1 MRSILT
7 LLVIFVVFYKG
18 VNSLFKI
25 DDDDDEKKHKG
36 DKRYQISK
44 SM

>member
-1 MRSILT
+1 MRSTLT
-7 LLVIFVVFYKG
+7 LLVVFVVFYKEA
-18 VNSLFKI
+18 NSLFKI

-36 DKRYQISK
+36 DKRYQTSK

>member
-1 MRSILT
+1 MRTILT
-7 LLVIFVVFYKG
+7 LLIIFVLFYKEA
-18 VNSLFKI
+18 NSLFKI

-36 DKRYQISK
+36 DKRYQTFK